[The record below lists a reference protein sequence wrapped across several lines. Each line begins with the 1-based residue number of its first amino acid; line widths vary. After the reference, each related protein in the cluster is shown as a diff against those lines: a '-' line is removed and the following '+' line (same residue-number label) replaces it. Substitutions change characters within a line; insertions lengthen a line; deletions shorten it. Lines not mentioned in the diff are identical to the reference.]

1 MAFFDQQNS
10 YFHNDDRQPWA
21 CPESGILTDP
31 YLPHP
36 FRMKGIEESG
46 GFFSMF
52 TSRFV
57 RSDMREFFKKPSA
70 SSMMD
75 KPPPGASLSR
85 LKIFTGHFFMNRL
98 LTGHLPAANPEDS
111 LRGAAY
117 HHVQRCSMAVSLE
130 KRVNELRVPP
140 GRQIDLRKDYDPGYT
155 GHYLSKQDAQD
166 QLVTGI
172 QNLAEQQNKLFAQD
186 TWALLINLQAMDA
199 AGKDSTIKHVMSGVN
214 PQGVQV
220 KSYKVPSAEELDH
233 DYLWRNFLELPHRGN
248 IGIFNRSYY
257 EEVLVVRVHK
267 EFLDRQQLPLP
278 LKGRDI
284 WERRYEEI
292 NNFEK
297 YLTDNGII
305 VLKFFLN
312 VSKETQRKRFL
323 ERIDQPDKNWKFS
336 AADVLERRHWD
347 AYMDAYEQMFNHTST
362 PWAPWYIIPADH
374 KWFTRL
380 AVVSVINHTLEGL
393 KLAYPEVSPEQKEAL
408 KKAKEELEEEESPI
422 QPVRRKKRKIID

>member
-1 MAFFDQQNS
+1 
-10 YFHNDDRQPWA
+10 
-21 CPESGILTDP
+21 
-31 YLPHP
+31 
-36 FRMKGIEESG
+36 
-46 GFFSMF
+46 
-52 TSRFV
+52 
-57 RSDMREFFKKPSA
+57 
-70 SSMMD
+70 
-75 KPPPGASLSR
+75 
-85 LKIFTGHFFMNRL
+85 MNRL

-393 KLAYPEVSPEQKEAL
+393 NLAYPEVGPEQKEAL